1 MSEVVLDDRHLVGHR
16 SDVFRPAG
24 VTDRFEVLEV
34 GGVVHVDAQ
43 WTAGL
48 DNRRMPPDHA
58 GRPEYD
64 VGGLHERIDLTAVG
78 CPNLHVGVGPV
89 RAGCADQR
97 HAAVGSELQGQVPR
111 SDGWAGHLGAEW
123 IEAEHQHPVAVHGSH
138 PAILSAIASTVAA
151 PRRVLIVTDDVLTAS
166 MAGPAIRAWEMARML
181 AQTHEVVLATTS
193 PICELSTEEFSVAA
207 ADAAR
212 FAELERW
219 CDVAVVQGYV
229 LEWVPVLKNSKKVLV
244 VDLYDPIFLED
255 LELNRDWPQP
265 DRSRQVHNVV
275 RVFREQVERGDFF
288 LCASEKQRDMWL
300 GFLSAAGRI
309 NPANYDRD
317 PTLRALIDTV
327 PFGLP
332 DTPPRHS
339 GQPAMKGVF
348 PGIGQDDAVVLWGG
362 GVYDWLDPL
371 TAIRAVDRV
380 RANHPAVRL
389 FFLGVR
395 HPNPYAKESRTLRAA
410 RTLAGGLG
418 LTGSHVFFN
427 ETWVPYERR
436 ADFLLEADV
445 GISLHEEH
453 VETAYSFRT
462 RILDCIWSG
471 LPTVATAGDSFAE
484 VIEREGLGRVV
495 PGGDVEAVVSALDDL
510 LSDPSAREECR
521 ANAGAVAPRYGWS
534 EALDPL
540 VRFCERSEP
549 AADGLGVG
557 SLPAGT
563 DGPSAGRLKAGAVG
577 LCRRGLVAYRRGG
590 VRVLSAGATR
600 AARRFIRRLV

>member
-1 MSEVVLDDRHLVGHR
+1 
-16 SDVFRPAG
+16 
-24 VTDRFEVLEV
+24 
-34 GGVVHVDAQ
+34 
-43 WTAGL
+43 
-48 DNRRMPPDHA
+48 
-58 GRPEYD
+58 
-64 VGGLHERIDLTAVG
+64 
-78 CPNLHVGVGPV
+78 
-89 RAGCADQR
+89 
-97 HAAVGSELQGQVPR
+97 
-111 SDGWAGHLGAEW
+111 
-123 IEAEHQHPVAVHGSH
+123 
-138 PAILSAIASTVAA
+138 
-151 PRRVLIVTDDVLTAS
+151 
-166 MAGPAIRAWEMARML
+166 ML
-181 AQTHEVVLATTS
+181 AETHEVVLATTS
-193 PICELSTEEFSVAA
+193 PICELSTEDFTVAA
-207 ADAAR
+207 ADPAR

-229 LEWVPVLKNSKKVLV
+229 LERVPVLRDSKKVLV

-265 DRSRQVHNVV
+265 GRSRQIRNVV

-288 LCASEKQRDMWL
+288 LCASEKQRDLWL

-339 GQPAMKGVF
+339 GQPALKGSF

-389 FFLGVR
+389 FFLGVS
-395 HPNPYAKESRTLRAA
+395 HPNPEAEESRTLKAA
-410 RTLAGGLG
+410 RTLAGDLG

-471 LPTVATAGDSFAE
+471 LPTVATGGDSFAE

-510 LSDPSAREECR
+510 LSDASAREACR
-521 ANAGAVAPRYGWS
+521 ANAAAVAPRYAWS

-540 VRFCERSEP
+540 VRFCERSAP

-563 DGPSAGRLKAGAVG
+563 DGPYPGRSKAGAVG
-577 LCRRGLVAYRRGG
+577 LYRRGSAAYRRGG
-590 VRVLSAGATR
+590 ARALGAGATR